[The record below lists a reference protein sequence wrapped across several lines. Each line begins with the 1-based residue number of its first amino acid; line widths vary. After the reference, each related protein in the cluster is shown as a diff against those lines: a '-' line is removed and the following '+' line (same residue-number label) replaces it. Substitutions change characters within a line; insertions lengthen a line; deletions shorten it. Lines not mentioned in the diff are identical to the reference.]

1 MNCVLSWVIVIV
13 KPKSWQWPRL
23 DWRNNIHV
31 YIVAIHD
38 VQMVGDRTGA
48 VMIALDWD
56 GILYTIGLTLSTWI
70 PSKHYHPA
78 IDRFIICQRC
88 CTIAITTTL
97 ILKWCVLLPSSSTS
111 ILQLL
116 FITANNMNTMPMPGR
131 RLKPHSTP
139 QYHLARE
146 SRHSYPQTIESR
158 PSRS

>member
-1 MNCVLSWVIVIV
+1 MKCVLSWWVVVIV

-23 DWRNNIHV
+23 NWRNKIHI

-48 VMIALDWD
+48 VMIAMDWD
-56 GILYTIGLTLSTWI
+56 GIWYTIELTLFTWI
-70 PSKHYHPA
+70 PSSKHCHPA
-78 IDRFIICQRC
+78 IDRFIIGQKC
-88 CTIAITTTL
+88 CTIGITTTL
-97 ILKWCVLLPSSSTS
+97 ILKWYVLLPSSSTS

-116 FITANNMNTMPMPGR
+116 FITANNSMNTMPMPGR

-146 SRHSYPQTIESR
+146 SQHSYPQTIE
-158 PSRS
+158 